1 MAYFTD
7 NNNWYLSK
15 KLCMDPNLTVLAPS
29 GWYAKEGLVR
39 KWSNNQWV
47 TKFEEKYN
55 SSC

>member
-1 MAYFTD
+1 
-7 NNNWYLSK
+7 
-15 KLCMDPNLTVLAPS
+15 MDPNLTVLAPS